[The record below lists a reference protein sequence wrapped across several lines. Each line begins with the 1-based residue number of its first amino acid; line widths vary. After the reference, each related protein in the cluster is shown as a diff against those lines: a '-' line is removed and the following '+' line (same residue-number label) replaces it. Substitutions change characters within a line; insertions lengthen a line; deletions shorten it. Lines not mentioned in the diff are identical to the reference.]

1 MQQRASKQMTD
12 LQSNVQ
18 RLQAVRKSVSFLSH
32 FVVQSNLDRTILS

>member
-18 RLQAVRKSVSFLSH
+18 RLQAVSKSFSFLSH